1 MSYTYNSTKII
12 NKITI
17 MMIFLTTIVFI
28 AQIIIAINLL
38 TFLIKTDKKVCIA
51 QKRISKRQVR
61 LKWRMKALVEI
72 SEGINEVIPIMRR
85 KAERAKLNFLI
96 RILNESAQGTI
107 LLFFKP
113 KYKKMLLGVK
123 TGLGVAKHLLKI

>member
-1 MSYTYNSTKII
+1 
-12 NKITI
+12 
-17 MMIFLTTIVFI
+17 MIFLTTLVFI
-28 AQIIIAINLL
+28 AQIIIAVNLL
-38 TFLIKTDKKVCIA
+38 TFLIKTDKKVCLA
-51 QKRISKRQVR
+51 QNKISKRQVM

-72 SEGINEVIPIMRR
+72 SEGINEIIPIMRR

-113 KYKKMLLGVK
+113 KYKKMLIGVK
-123 TGLGVAKHLLKI
+123 TGIGVAKHLLKI